1 MSDDKFVSDNEGT
14 GEEETLLVFPCEFPV
29 KAMGKASPDLEAA
42 VFAIMNRHVP
52 DLGEGAI
59 KLRASGKGNYISI
72 TVTVQARS
80 RAQLDAI
87 YIDLTACE
95 LVLFAI

>member
-1 MSDDKFVSDNEGT
+1 MSEKNSA
-14 GEEETLLVFPCEFPV
+14 GEDETLLEFPCEFPI
-29 KAMGKASPDLEAA
+29 KAMGRASLQLEAA
-42 VFAIMNRHVP
+42 VLEIMNRHVP

-59 KLRASGKGNYISI
+59 NFRESGKGNYISI

-87 YIDLTACE
+87 YMDLTACE